1 MSTNS
6 KILSKQKRLLIF
18 VSVIALVIVSI
29 MSGTGTV
36 LAESECLSN
45 GYTGANLVSVPIL
58 PQSFITATTDF
69 SFNLFR
75 KSINMDKNSLVSPT
89 SVAMALGMTA
99 NGANE
104 TTLDQFLTL
113 LGQNKLSLKQI
124 NYFNFL
130 MSNILKDSS
139 GNCKFNLAN
148 SIWYRNNI
156 AYSIN
161 RDFLQTNADFYKAS
175 IYKADFTQQSTLTD
189 INSWVNYNTN
199 GLIKQIID
207 RLNPDT
213 VMFLINALSF
223 EADWQNQ
230 FSKEATEGY
239 FNLKDGS
246 SVRIPFLK
254 SEDETYL
261 EGGNATGFIKTYK
274 GGKYSFVAMLPD
286 YGTSLQDYI
295 NSLDA
300 NKFKSFIDSRTLNQ
314 TAKVGIPG
322 FGYGYNVN
330 LVQPLTDLGLVD
342 AFSED
347 KANFSNMV
355 SDNRVFI
362 GDVQHKTFIQFSEVG
377 TKAGAVT
384 VVQILPT
391 AGPGEPIKKEVYFN
405 RPFVYAIVESG
416 TNIPIFIGTVMNPTS
431 AN

>member
-1 MSTNS
+1 MRTNS
-6 KILSKQKRLLIF
+6 KILTKQKRILTF

-45 GYTGANLVSVPIL
+45 GYTPANLAYVPTL
-58 PQSFITATTDF
+58 PQNFVTATTDF
-69 SFNLFR
+69 SFNLFK
-75 KSINMDKNSLVSPT
+75 KSINIDKNSLVSPT

-99 NGANE
+99 NGANG
-104 TTLDQFLTL
+104 TTLDQFLML

-156 AYSIN
+156 ASSIN
-161 RDFLQTNADFYKAS
+161 RDFLQTNADFYKAT
-175 IYKADFTQQSTLTD
+175 IYKADFTQESTLTD
-189 INSWVNYNTN
+189 INNWVNYNTN

-207 RLNPDT
+207 KLNPDT
-213 VMFLINALSF
+213 IMYLINALSF
-223 EADWQNQ
+223 EADWEIQ
-230 FSKEATEGY
+230 FSKEATLGN
-239 FNLKDGS
+239 FKLNDGS
-246 SVRIPFLK
+246 YVNIPFLK

-261 EGGNATGFIKTYK
+261 EGDNATGFIKPYK
-274 GGKYSFVAMLPD
+274 GGKYSFVAMLPN

-300 NKFKSFIDSRTLNQ
+300 DKFKRFIDSRTIFNQ

-322 FGYGYNVN
+322 FGYGYDVN
-330 LVQPLTDLGLVD
+330 LVQPLKDLGVVD

-347 KANFSNMV
+347 NADFSKMV
-355 SDNRVFI
+355 SDNKVFI
-362 GDVQHKTFIQFSEVG
+362 GDVVHKTFIQFSEVG

-391 AGPGEPIKKEVYFN
+391 ATPPVKKEVYFN

-431 AN
+431 AY